1 MGTIKGRNGK
11 DLTEAEEIKKKWQED
26 TEELYR
32 KGYNDPDDHDGVVT
46 HLERDSLD
54 CEVKWASGSTAINKA
69 SGCGG
74 IPVELFKTSQDDASR
89 VLHSICHQIW
99 KTLQWPQDWKIQSSS
114 QVPRRVVLKKVQTI
128 RQLYS
133 SPMQVRSYFKSY
145 MLGFSIM

>member
-1 MGTIKGRNGK
+1 MLKKSRRDGK
-11 DLTEAEEIKKKWQED
+11 NT
-26 TEELYR
+26 R
-32 KGYNDPDDHDGVVT
+32 KNCTKRTLMTRITVVGPPEPDI
-46 HLERDSLD
+46 LD

-114 QVPRRVVLKKVQTI
+114 QFPRRVVLTNVLTI
-128 RQLYS
+128 RQPHL
-133 SPMQVRSYFKSY
+133 SPMVVRSCLKYC
-145 MLGFSIM
+145 MLSFSIT

>member
-1 MGTIKGRNGK
+1 MLKKSRRDGK
-11 DLTEAEEIKKKWQED
+11 NT
-26 TEELYR
+26 R
-32 KGYNDPDDHDGVVT
+32 KNCTKRTLMTRITVVGPPEPDI
-46 HLERDSLD
+46 LD

-114 QVPRRVVLKKVQTI
+114 QFPRRVVLKKVQTI